1 MTYEIPEEVSYKYYA
16 LGLASILAILLI
28 MPVVV
33 VPTGQVALFE
43 IMIFTL
49 ILFGASYLGSRAM
62 RLVTADAS
70 ERVTRLLGE
79 KKLYLTQSLR
89 RRKGQFIPLL
99 VILTLTLTT
108 TTMMLIQTA
117 SFQATLTNEAHYAI
131 GADVRIETGQM
142 PFDWVDSFANYTG
155 FKGATPVVPSLSYVG
170 EEAFYVEA
178 LDAEVYR
185 DIGDFKDTSFVGTTP
200 NQILTTLA
208 ATSNGIIISEHYR
221 TMWNVSIGD
230 SLDILCAAA
239 SGTVTIS
246 FEIIGFMRSA
256 PGFGMASTSDLAGTP
271 YGAYFDFQPGRG
283 GFALTNLAYFKDE
296 TEFTTTRLFLAGVT
310 SFEAAS
316 GFVQFL
322 QDRPWTDV
330 YTEEFIQF
338 EPDTVT
344 GLFLAGLEGL
354 TMISFIMCAAMGL
367 ASIALFL
374 SSAVAEREPEYAL
387 FRAIGGTKKQVRSL
401 VFGEFAGS
409 VMAAVLVS
417 LALGVVFGFTATLLT
432 FGISSIWPILGKVL
446 TYPIYVMFITVALE
460 CIVMIIACY
469 YPARRAGNTNPAE
482 VLRNM

>member
-1 MTYEIPEEVSYKYYA
+1 
-16 LGLASILAILLI
+16 
-28 MPVVV
+28 
-33 VPTGQVALFE
+33 
-43 IMIFTL
+43 
-49 ILFGASYLGSRAM
+49 
-62 RLVTADAS
+62 
-70 ERVTRLLGE
+70 
-79 KKLYLTQSLR
+79 
-89 RRKGQFIPLL
+89 
-99 VILTLTLTT
+99 
-108 TTMMLIQTA
+108 MMLIQTA
-117 SFQATLTNEAHYAI
+117 SFQDTLTNEANYAI
-131 GADVRIETGQM
+131 GSDVRIESDQM

-155 FKGATPVVPSLSYVG
+155 FEAATPVVSSLSYV
-170 EEAFYVEA
+170 ETEAFYIEA

-185 DIGDFKDTSFVGTTP
+185 DIGDFKETSFVGTTP
-200 NQILTTLA
+200 NEILTTLEA
-208 ATSNGIIISEHYR
+208 IPNGIIISEYYR

-230 SLDILCAAA
+230 PLDILCTAN
-239 SGTVTIS
+239 SGAVTIS

-256 PGFGMASTSDLAGTP
+256 PGFGMASTRDLAGTP

-283 GFALTNLAYFKDE
+283 GFALTNFE
-296 TEFTTTRLFLAGVT
+296 FFRNRTEFTTTRLFLAGVT
-310 SFEAAS
+310 SLEAAS

-322 QDRPWTDV
+322 EDRPWTDV

-338 EPDTVT
+338 GPDTTT
-344 GLFLAGLEGL
+344 GLFLAGMQGL
-354 TMISFIMCAAMGL
+354 TMISFIMCAAMGI

-374 SSAVAEREPEYAL
+374 GSAVAEREPEYAL

-417 LALGVVFGFTATLLT
+417 LALGVVFGYTATLLT

-446 TYPIYVMFITVALE
+446 TYPLFVMFITVALE